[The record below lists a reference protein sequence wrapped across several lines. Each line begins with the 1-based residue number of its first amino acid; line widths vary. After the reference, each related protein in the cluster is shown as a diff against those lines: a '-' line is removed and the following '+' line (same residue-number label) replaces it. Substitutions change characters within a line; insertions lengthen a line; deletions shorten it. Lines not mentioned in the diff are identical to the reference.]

1 MMAERLDALAR
12 RAGAC
17 WSGGITARTEAD
29 MLCLRFRVRHRGD
42 AEWKAI
48 EQRVPIIWTAC
59 HFGGHRPWFRC
70 NNCSG
75 RAAVLYS
82 AGEVFACRRCC
93 GLAYESQQEPLSQ
106 RGLLKAQK
114 IRERLGG
121 DPDVLEAFPDR
132 PKGMHSRTYERPL
145 SPQKPAHLPPDG
157 KILLRATS
165 GLMQCSVRGPR
176 REP

>member
-1 MMAERLDALAR
+1 VIGEEGPR
-12 RAGAC
+12 GE

-29 MLCLRFRVRHRGD
+29 TLCLRFRVRHRGD
-42 AEWKAI
+42 AEWTPV

-82 AGEVFACRRCC
+82 AGELFACRRCC
-93 GLAYESQQEPLSQ
+93 GLAYASQQEPLSQ

-121 DPDVLEAFPDR
+121 DLKTEKSILESKDDFISQRIRSAR
-132 PKGMHSRTYERPL
+132 GGTL
-145 SPQKPAHLPPDG
+145 SAAR
-157 KILLRATS
+157 LR
-165 GLMQCSVRGPR
+165 GR
-176 REP
+176 